1 MVLKHDTNDLLI
13 QKICLTCITYCLT
26 SVFFQNVSFKILVHF
41 SSISTGQCCFFLL
54 HGIAFVFI
62 LLKLLDYLFTQ
73 TKIIQDFCK
82 IVSIINTAPNMPLPT
97 LPSPNYKSNVHIP
110 KYKKKTCNHF
120 FSSVKV
126 KKFSLKKIDQGSS
139 PRDFFILS

>member
-13 QKICLTCITYCLT
+13 QKICLTCITYSLT
-26 SVFFQNVSFKILVHF
+26 SVFFKMCRSNSCPFFVHF
-41 SSISTGQCCFFLL
+41 QWSMLLFLL

-73 TKIIQDFCK
+73 TIIIQGLCK

-97 LPSPNYKSNVHIP
+97 LTSPNYKSNVHIP
-110 KYKKKTCNHF
+110 KYHKNTKSWFTYVCINTTCT
-120 FSSVKV
+120 
-126 KKFSLKKIDQGSS
+126 L
-139 PRDFFILS
+139 

>member
-13 QKICLTCITYCLT
+13 QKICLTCITYSLT
-26 SVFFQNVSFKILVHF
+26 SVFPKCVVQNSCPFFVHF
-41 SSISTGQCCFFLL
+41 QWSMLLFLL

-73 TKIIQDFCK
+73 TIIIQGLCK

-97 LPSPNYKSNVHIP
+97 LTSPNYKSNVHIP
-110 KYKKKTCNHF
+110 KYHKNTKSWFTYVCINTTCT
-120 FSSVKV
+120 
-126 KKFSLKKIDQGSS
+126 L
-139 PRDFFILS
+139 